1 MVVVAVIADSLWG
14 SVSFNSH
21 EVTGALSAYH
31 ATTSPAVLLLTELY
45 TGSRKMEK
53 IFIPATLNQC
63 TNKQVNDE
71 SSLFYGPNNNDNK
84 LTYVCRT

>member
-31 ATTSPAVLLLTELY
+31 TTTSPAVMLLT
-45 TGSRKMEK
+45 
-53 IFIPATLNQC
+53 
-63 TNKQVNDE
+63 
-71 SSLFYGPNNNDNK
+71 K
-84 LTYVCRT
+84 L